1 MTPQEALQILDQIA
15 ASVTGLNRQSHL
27 AAMEA
32 TQVLKK
38 VVADLN
44 RDGDKTPLKE
54 PAEEATS

>member
-32 TQVLKK
+32 TQVLRK
-38 VVADLN
+38 VLEDLQ
-44 RDGDKTPLKE
+44 RDGASE
-54 PAEEATS
+54 EEIPAEEATS